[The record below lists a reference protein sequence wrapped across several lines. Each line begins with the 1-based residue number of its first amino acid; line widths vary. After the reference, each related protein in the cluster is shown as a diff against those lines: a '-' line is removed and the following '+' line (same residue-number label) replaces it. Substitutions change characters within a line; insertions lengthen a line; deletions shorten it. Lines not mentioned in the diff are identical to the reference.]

1 MNVSTQTQDLRDFVL
16 YCIPATLA
24 APVLVAILESD
35 LGRLEAINKIIINL
49 KGDDLQVAVNE
60 LNQAMRDLGL
70 RRSDFFTADCRDDM
84 WFSFASLPH
93 GSYRHGQGTL
103 HIHALNGEGELS
115 VLSPAARRFGAE
127 LGTEAV
133 MLKST
138 GRGVVVESVA
148 GAEALAQI
156 RSVLALSI
164 AKSAERAAAQG
175 ALH

>member
-1 MNVSTQTQDLRDFVL
+1 MNVGTQTQDLRDFVL
-16 YCIPATLA
+16 YSIPATLA

-103 HIHALNGEGELS
+103 HIHALNGEGELA
-115 VLSPAARRFGAE
+115 VLSPGARRFGAE

-138 GRGVVVESVA
+138 GRGVVVESVD

-156 RSVLALSI
+156 RSVLAAAISKSI
-164 AKSAERAAAQG
+164 ERAAGEG
-175 ALH
+175 AMH

>member
-16 YCIPATLA
+16 YSIPATLA

-103 HIHALNGEGELS
+103 HIHALNGEGELA
-115 VLSPAARRFGAE
+115 VLSPGARRFGAE

-148 GAEALAQI
+148 GAEALAHI
-156 RSVLALSI
+156 RSVLAAAI
-164 AKSAERAAAQG
+164 AKSAERAAGEG
-175 ALH
+175 AMH